1 MSEADGHA
9 GVLETSLALARFDPR
24 LVREFAG
31 VEGYTDAEPG
41 WEERMMAEGIDALTP
56 TGILGD
62 PAGSSAEFG
71 DAIFE
76 ALTAELASWMTREL
90 DMAVG

>member
-1 MSEADGHA
+1 MTIALHARESEGGLH
-9 GVLETSLALARFDPR
+9 GR
-24 LVREFAG
+24 
-31 VEGYTDAEPG
+31 
-41 WEERMMAEGIDALTP
+41 
-56 TGILGD
+56 
-62 PAGSSAEFG
+62 AEFG